1 MVASV
6 LFVTRPSPGLGAIL
20 HRLFSQQYTTAQGQH
35 NIEEEFRN
43 FLHSTESMKP
53 RNLKCKENVSSKKY
67 LKAMFHHDTH
77 PPICSFSSLSSPIAI
92 ASKLK
97 IAMRT

>member
-6 LFVTRPSPGLGAIL
+6 LFVTRPSPGLGALSTPRSVDSFSVISVSRNLLNL
-20 HRLFSQQYTTAQGQH
+20 HY
-35 NIEEEFRN
+35 
-43 FLHSTESMKP
+43 STESMKP

-77 PPICSFSSLSSPIAI
+77 PPICSFSSRAI
-92 ASKLK
+92 SAGIVVRADLDLECC
-97 IAMRT
+97 M